1 MSSVIQKIKRNKSNA
16 RDFQIT
22 ASVNLLTIECQ
33 ADKWHPNKLI
43 ILWGKENNS
52 CQTKPVPWQPGF
64 VNPYRGTHVWPEPDP
79 VKNTFKLFKNPKRAG
94 TYEDRPWRIVVQN
107 ECENG
112 RRQVIATGCIDLAD
126 YISETNKTFEITVT
140 LKPAMKKVL
149 SATIEFNLTS
159 VMLEDGIPYRSDE
172 EIFQEIMADAF
183 RSAKNRI
190 AKSAVSSAEH
200 KDPLLFSSVDK
211 PSEIPYTPRKRKNK
225 KRRSKERANNTPG
238 SVNNGRE
245 REAKVEK
252 KISQPQQPGAHSNC
266 HKTAE
271 SVTCAE
277 DNNNSNLKAITPSA
291 DEGKESSNTDT
302 PANVEGKKESRKTK
316 SPKDSTSSAASKP
329 AEQSLASNGVL
340 STKPETTQVSEQE
353 TRNNLA
359 PEQGEEKAS
368 LEEVPSI
375 PSYRRKLA
383 GFIKGK
389 KQLKASGK
397 ETSKLFPKEDGSS
410 GCGGNVDEH
419 YGSGTSGQLTAPKI
433 DMSAGERKENTSADS
448 HDDKEMI
455 SSFFKKLL
463 ENGPKKAASV
473 NYPELSAYVSA
484 EMKSLDEEIASLE
497 KVTVKLESEM
507 RQAMEIKECKEE
519 LDGLKQDWMILLS
532 YGDQLKERKADLQIL
547 EKQENLEHCCDIL
560 RKELKL
566 LFTLEDWRRTDYH
579 TMQEA
584 KLLDIL
590 HCLKDK
596 QRETC

>member
-1 MSSVIQKIKRNKSNA
+1 
-16 RDFQIT
+16 
-22 ASVNLLTIECQ
+22 
-33 ADKWHPNKLI
+33 
-43 ILWGKENNS
+43 
-52 CQTKPVPWQPGF
+52 
-64 VNPYRGTHVWPEPDP
+64 
-79 VKNTFKLFKNPKRAG
+79 
-94 TYEDRPWRIVVQN
+94 
-107 ECENG
+107 
-112 RRQVIATGCIDLAD
+112 
-126 YISETNKTFEITVT
+126 
-140 LKPAMKKVL
+140 
-149 SATIEFNLTS
+149 
-159 VMLEDGIPYRSDE
+159 
-172 EIFQEIMADAF
+172 MADAF

-225 KRRSKERANNTPG
+225 KRRSKERANNTPD
-238 SVNNGRE
+238 SVNNGHE
-245 REAKVEK
+245 REAKVGK
-252 KISQPQQPGAHSNC
+252 KISQPPQPGAYSNC

-316 SPKDSTSSAASKP
+316 SPKDSTSSAASKR

-433 DMSAGERKENTSADS
+433 DMSAGQRKENTSADS

-463 ENGPKKAASV
+463 ENGPKKGT
-473 NYPELSAYVSA
+473 
-484 EMKSLDEEIASLE
+484 KTKQGQFEIFVVIE
-497 KVTVKLESEM
+497 KLIFRVRS
-507 RQAMEIKECKEE
+507 
-519 LDGLKQDWMILLS
+519 
-532 YGDQLKERKADLQIL
+532 
-547 EKQENLEHCCDIL
+547 
-560 RKELKL
+560 
-566 LFTLEDWRRTDYH
+566 
-579 TMQEA
+579 
-584 KLLDIL
+584 
-590 HCLKDK
+590 
-596 QRETC
+596 